1 MELVERLTLDKINF
15 LNDMDFNTF
24 KQFKTGKNDEEKKTK
39 FNILKSFCQTNIKTR
54 GETKRIYSYT
64 HNTPLEVGGRLYC
77 GNSIQG
83 LQKDFRGFLLNGI
96 TTDIDMKNAHPVI
109 LKYICSLH
117 NILCPNLSY
126 YIENRDT
133 ILIEFGDDGK
143 TNFLKAVNDDKL
155 NRKVKHSF
163 FKDFDKEC
171 KKLQKEITAL
181 ECYKNIVNSVPT
193 TRMYNWLGSAINR
206 ILCVYENKILQE
218 VISVINSKQIE
229 VCSLM
234 FDGLMIYGSH
244 YENNELLNE
253 IIEYVNSRFE
263 GLNMIFTY
271 KEHSKSIQIPDGY
284 FENENENENENE
296 QIIDAFES
304 IAEEFELSHCKINN
318 KGFFIKETPEKNII
332 MSKQHLIT
340 TYENMVYEKLK
351 DEKIIEC
358 NFINDWLKNN
368 PKQRCYDDI
377 ECYPD
382 TKLCPTNIFN
392 TWRPFAMELVKEYTP
407 NVDALKMVKNHIKV
421 LCGNDEYTANY
432 MECWI
437 AQMIQFPAV
446 KTNCPTIISNQGAGK
461 GTLLKLISAMIGE
474 DKYFET
480 TTPSRDVWG
489 DFNGRM
495 ANTFL
500 VNLDELSRKESLEC
514 EGKIK
519 GLITNPRMTIN
530 EKGVKQYPIIS
541 YHRFFGTTNH
551 QDPFKTEKDDRRNW
565 ITRASDE
572 LIGNVEYFNKINEYI
587 NDINVI
593 KTCYEYFK
601 TIPDMINFNKMKMP
615 VSDYHQDMK
624 DANMSPIE
632 LWLKSFILDN
642 YYETEV
648 EKYGKELFE
657 LFNEWCKK
665 CNIEYKVN
673 LQCFGVRMKRL
684 NINGIDKGKHTN
696 KGETKI
702 FKIQILRNHFD
713 LNNIVIDTAKDEDT
727 DMKLDDNG
735 M

>member
-234 FDGLMIYGSH
+234 FDGLMIYGNH

-284 FENENENENENE
+284 FENENENENEKE

-368 PKQRCYDDI
+368 KTQRCYDDI

-382 TKLCPTNIFN
+382 SKLCPTNIFN

-407 NVDALKMVKNHIKV
+407 NMDALKMVRNHIKV
-421 LCGNDEYTANY
+421 LCNNDEYTANY

-500 VNLDELSRKESLEC
+500 VNLDELSRRESMEC

-530 EKGVKQYPIIS
+530 EKGVKQYGIIS
-541 YHRFFGTTNH
+541 YHRFIGTTNH

-572 LIGNVEYFNKINEYI
+572 LIGNVEYFNKLNEYI

-615 VSDYHQDMK
+615 VSEYQQDMK

-632 LWLKSFILDN
+632 MWIKSFVLDN
-642 YYETEV
+642 YYESEV
-648 EKYGKELFE
+648 EILDKTQFI

-665 CNIEYKVN
+665 CNIDYKVSSI
-673 LQCFGVRMKRL
+673 QFGVRMKRL
-684 NINGIDKGKHTN
+684 NINGIEIGKHTN
-696 KGETKI
+696 KGNTRIYKIHQLKNYFNLNDIVMDTTKEE
-702 FKIQILRNHFD
+702 
-713 LNNIVIDTAKDEDT
+713 DEE
-727 DMKLDDNG
+727 MKLDDNG